1 MNLEP
6 STQKPLDGLRVCD
19 FFWLIAGPACS
30 RVFADWGA
38 EVIKV
43 ESSNRLD
50 EIRQTGSWPPDAVR
64 SDDSHNG
71 VFNDCN
77 TSKKAIQVD
86 LNTEK
91 GIEVIKR
98 LVEKSDIVTNNFTG
112 ERMDRWGL
120 GYEDLRKINPGII
133 MLTMPVMGTTGPQR
147 NFGAIGNNVIAL
159 GGINYAMGFPE
170 TPPTGMGPLYSDF
183 AAPYF
188 AASAIL
194 AALYHRDKTGEG
206 QFIDLAQ
213 FQATASLLGPALL
226 NYSAN
231 KIIPERPGNTHP
243 DFAPHGVYPCA
254 PASHNPDRWIAL
266 SIEDDSSWERLTR
279 FINDPALSDPLL
291 FATNELRKRNESLL
305 NGILAAYTSDH
316 DAWTLVG
323 ELQDQGITAGVV
335 QDLSDLLDR
344 DPGMRTQHFENLSDR
359 AGRVIYTTHRQ
370 PVRINGQTA
379 PMGRP
384 PVFGEHNYEIY
395 TELLGYTDTEYA
407 ELVAAGIVN

>member
-1 MNLEP
+1 MNLES
-6 STQKPLDGLRVCD
+6 STPKPLDGLRVCD

-50 EIRQTGSWPPDAVR
+50 EIRQTGSWPPDTLR

-98 LVEKSDIVTNNFTG
+98 LVAKSDIVTNNFTG

-120 GYEDLRKINPGII
+120 GYEDLKKINPGII

-231 KIIPERPGNTHP
+231 RIIPDRPGNTHP

-254 PASHNPDRWIAL
+254 PAAHNPDRWIAL
-266 SIEDDSSWERLTR
+266 SIEDEQSWARLAQ
-279 FINDPALSDPLL
+279 FINDPNLSDPAL
-291 FATNELRKRNESLL
+291 FATNELRKQNEHLL
-305 NGILAAYTSDH
+305 NEALAAYTSH
-316 DAWTLVG
+316 HEAWALTAQ
-323 ELQDQGITAGVV
+323 LQDEGITAGVV

-344 DPGMRTQHFENLSDR
+344 DPGMRAQHFEDLTDR
-359 AGRVIYTTHRQ
+359 AGKVTYTTHRQ
-370 PVRINGQTA
+370 PVRINQQTA

-384 PVFGEHNYEIY
+384 PLFGEHNYEIY
-395 TELLGYTDTEYA
+395 TELLEYTDLEYA

>member
-1 MNLEP
+1 MNLES
-6 STQKPLDGLRVCD
+6 STPKPLDGLRVCD

-50 EIRQTGSWPPDAVR
+50 EIRQTGSWPPDTLR

-98 LVEKSDIVTNNFTG
+98 LVAKSDIVTNNFTG

-120 GYEDLRKINPGII
+120 GYEDLKKINPGII

-231 KIIPERPGNTHP
+231 KIIPDRPGNTHP

-254 PASHNPDRWIAL
+254 PAGHNPDRWIAL
-266 SIEDDSSWERLTR
+266 SVEDEQSWERLTKLIDDR
-279 FINDPALSDPLL
+279 NLSDPAL
-291 FATNELRKRNESLL
+291 FGTNKLRKQNEHLL
-305 NGILAAYTSDH
+305 NEALATYTINHETWALAAQ
-316 DAWTLVG
+316 
-323 ELQDQGITAGVV
+323 LQDEGIIAGVV

-344 DPGMRTQHFENLSDR
+344 DPGMRTQHFEDLTDR
-359 AGRVIYTTHRQ
+359 AGNVTYTTHRQ
-370 PVRINGQTA
+370 PVRINKQTA

-384 PVFGEHNYEIY
+384 PTFGEHNYEIY
-395 TELLGYTDTEYA
+395 TELLEYTDAEYA

>member
-1 MNLEP
+1 MSIELNNP
-6 STQKPLDGLRVCD
+6 KPLEGLRICD

-50 EIRQTGSWPPDAVR
+50 EIRQTGSWPPDSVR

-98 LVEKSDIVTNNFTG
+98 LIAKSDIVTNNFTG

-120 GYEDLRKINPGII
+120 GYGDLKKINPELI

-159 GGINYAMGFPE
+159 GGINYAMGFPG

-226 NYSAN
+226 DYSAN
-231 KIIPERPGNTHP
+231 KTVPERPGNAHP

-254 PASHNPDRWIAL
+254 PATHNSDRWLAL
-266 SIEDDSSWERLTR
+266 SIENDLAWQR
-279 FINDPALSDPLL
+279 FTELIADPVLSDKSK
-291 FATNELRKRNESLL
+291 FATNELRKTHEGLL
-305 NGILAAYTSDH
+305 NDAIANYTSNH
-316 DAWTLVG
+316 EVWALAG
-323 ELQDQGITAGVV
+323 RLQDEGITAGVT
-335 QDLSDLLDR
+335 QDLSDVLDR
-344 DPGMRTQHFENLSDR
+344 DPGMRTQHFENLTDL
-359 AGRVIYTTHRQ
+359 AGRVTYTTHRQ
-370 PVRINGQTA
+370 PVRINEQTA
-379 PMGRP
+379 PMGRAP
-384 PVFGEHNYEIY
+384 LFGEHNYEVY
-395 TELLGYTDTEYA
+395 TDLLGYSDIEYA

>member
-1 MNLEP
+1 MNVEP
-6 STQKPLDGLRVCD
+6 GSPKPLDGLRICD

-50 EIRQTGSWPPDAVR
+50 EIRQTGSWPPDAIR

-86 LNTEK
+86 LNTER

-98 LVEKSDIVTNNFTG
+98 LVAKSDIVTNNFTG

-120 GYEDLRKINPGII
+120 GYEDLKKINPSII

-159 GGINYAMGFPE
+159 GGINYAMGFPG

-194 AALYHRDKTGEG
+194 AALYHRDQTGEG

-226 NYSAN
+226 DYSAN
-231 KIIPERPGNTHP
+231 NIVPERPGNTHP

-254 PASHNPDRWIAL
+254 PAIHNTDRWLAL
-266 SIEDDSSWERLTR
+266 SIEDDATWQR
-279 FINDPALSDPLL
+279 FIKLVDDPTL
-291 FATNELRKRNESLL
+291 FDESKFGSNKLRKNNELLL
-305 NGILAAYTSDH
+305 NDTISRYTITH
-316 DAWTLVG
+316 DAWSLS
-323 ELQDQGITAGVV
+323 ELLQSEGLTAGVV
-335 QDLSDLLDR
+335 QDLSDVLDR
-344 DPGMRTQHFENLSDR
+344 DPGMRTQHFENLTDR
-359 AGRVIYTTHRQ
+359 AGRVTYTTHRQ
-370 PVRINGQTA
+370 PVRINGETA
-379 PMGRP
+379 TMGRP
-384 PVFGEHNYEIY
+384 PLFGEHNYEVY
-395 TELLGYTDTEYA
+395 TDLLGYSDIEYA
-407 ELVAAGIVN
+407 ELVATGIVS

>member
-1 MNLEP
+1 MNLES
-6 STQKPLDGLRVCD
+6 STPKPLDGLRVCD

-50 EIRQTGSWPPDAVR
+50 EIRQTGSWPPDTLR

-98 LVEKSDIVTNNFTG
+98 LVAKSDIVTNNFTG

-120 GYEDLRKINPGII
+120 GYEDLKKINPGII

-231 KIIPERPGNTHP
+231 KIIPDRPGNTHP

-254 PASHNPDRWIAL
+254 PAGHNPDRWIAL
-266 SIEDDSSWERLTR
+266 SVEDEQSWERLTELIDDR
-279 FINDPALSDPLL
+279 NLSDPAL
-291 FATNELRKRNESLL
+291 FGTNKLRKQNEHLL
-305 NGILAAYTSDH
+305 NEALAAYTINH
-316 DAWTLVG
+316 ETWALAAQ
-323 ELQDQGITAGVV
+323 LQDEGITAGVV

-344 DPGMRTQHFENLSDR
+344 DPGMRTQHFEDLTDR
-359 AGRVIYTTHRQ
+359 AGSVTYTTHRQ
-370 PVRINGQTA
+370 PVRINKQTA

-395 TELLGYTDTEYA
+395 TELLEYTDAEYA

>member
-279 FINDPALSDPLL
+279 FINDPDLSDPLL

-323 ELQDQGITAGVV
+323 ELQDEGITAGVV

-407 ELVAAGIVN
+407 QLVAAGIVN